1 MHSPIHSD
9 VTLQPKEIEPGLS
22 AYECPKSGG
31 VWIPL
36 QSYLNW
42 KETRPEQAAALPR
55 GYTPVADDSKQR
67 ALLCPE
73 SGRVLIR
80 YRVGHGLHF
89 HVDRSSETGGMWLDP
104 GEWEAL
110 KSKGLH
116 TELNLIFTAPYQRH
130 IRAAEYEEALE
141 RAFRERIGH
150 DDFQKVVE
158 IKQWIAG
165 HPKRR
170 DLWCYLKN
178 EFELREEENE
188 SAV

>member
-1 MHSPIHSD
+1 MFFVPTMHSPIHTD

-36 QSYLNW
+36 QSFLAW
-42 KETRPEQAAALPR
+42 KETHPDAEPHPE
-55 GYTPVADDSKQR
+55 GYAPVADDSKQR

-89 HVDRSSETGGMWLDP
+89 HVDRSPETGGMWLDK

-116 TELNLIFTAPYQRH
+116 TQLNLVFTASYQRH
-130 IRAAEYEEALE
+130 VREEAYEESLE
-141 RAFRERIGH
+141 RAFRERIGA
-150 DDFQKVVE
+150 DDYEKIAGFRS
-158 IKQWIAG
+158 WIAT
-165 HPKRR
+165 HPETPGSVVLSHKCFRA
-170 DLWCYLKN
+170 
-178 EFELREEENE
+178 
-188 SAV
+188 S